1 MWLKETLNS
10 ELITPLQRKKFV
22 SISFI
27 AAFNSKNIKMPSIR
41 RTLELSKKKWSLRY
55 QNAFSETQTNYL
67 EIDLAWPIT
76 DQSYLFPRVRF
87 VSISQMLKDLSLS
100 LKRLTTETSALRIFN
115 ISFTGYNSVRSFI
128 RNLWQVLNIRNCHK
142 YFISF

>member
-67 EIDLAWPIT
+67 DIDLARPIT
-76 DQSYLFPRVRF
+76 DQSHLFPRVRF

-100 LKRLTTETSALRIFN
+100 LKRLTTETSALRIFS
-115 ISFTGYNSVRSFI
+115 ISFTGYNNVQSFI
-128 RNLWQVLNIRNCHK
+128 RNLWQVSNIRNRHK

>member
-10 ELITPLQRKKFV
+10 ELVTPLQRKKFV

-27 AAFNSKNIKMPSIR
+27 ATFNSKNIKMPSIS

-67 EIDLAWPIT
+67 DIDLARPIT
-76 DQSYLFPRVRF
+76 DQSHLFPRVRF

-100 LKRLTTETSALRIFN
+100 LKRLTTETSAFLTSPLRV
-115 ISFTGYNSVRSFI
+115 TTMCG
-128 RNLWQVLNIRNCHK
+128 VLLEICDK
-142 YFISF
+142 F

>member
-55 QNAFSETQTNYL
+55 QNAFSETQTHYL
-67 EIDLAWPIT
+67 DIDLARPIT
-76 DQSYLFPRVRF
+76 DQSHLFPRVRF

-100 LKRLTTETSALRIFN
+100 LKRLTTETSALSIFN
-115 ISFTGYNSVRSFI
+115 ISFTGYNNVQSFI
-128 RNLWQVLNIRNCHK
+128 RNLWQVLNIRNRHK

>member
-27 AAFNSKNIKMPSIR
+27 AAFNSKNIKMPSIS
-41 RTLELSKKKWSLRY
+41 RTLELSKIKWSLRY

-67 EIDLAWPIT
+67 DIDLARPIT
-76 DQSYLFPRVRF
+76 DQSHLFPRVRF
-87 VSISQMLKDLSLS
+87 FSLS

-115 ISFTGYNSVRSFI
+115 ISFYGLQQCAEFY
-128 RNLWQVLNIRNCHK
+128 
-142 YFISF
+142 

>member
-1 MWLKETLNS
+1 MSSLMWLKEILNS

-67 EIDLAWPIT
+67 DIDLARPIT
-76 DQSYLFPRVRF
+76 DQSHLFPRVRF

-100 LKRLTTETSALRIFN
+100 LKCLTTETSALRIFN
-115 ISFTGYNSVRSFI
+115 ISFTCYNNVQSFI
-128 RNLWQVLNIRNCHK
+128 RNL
-142 YFISF
+142 